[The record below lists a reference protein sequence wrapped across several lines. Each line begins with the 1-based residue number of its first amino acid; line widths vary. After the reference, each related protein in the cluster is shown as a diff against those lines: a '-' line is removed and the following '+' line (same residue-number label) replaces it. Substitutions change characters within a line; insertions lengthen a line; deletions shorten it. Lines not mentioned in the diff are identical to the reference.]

1 MTCISLTR
9 TQQRSAP
16 RGEREEEEEDKR
28 SERNGQS
35 KNMDK
40 NKSKIKSTCFVLL
53 VHLHATI
60 CIVSNRSYRGAT
72 CGNTLARDLR
82 QFNRD
87 GLSGAWRHAAKG
99 SARERDGN
107 VAWASGAGLP
117 AASAIHIGFKLTVQT
132 EEQPRRANLKEGRS
146 SRRHNIFFI
155 FLCTPRGASSTRLGQ
170 RHHYHHYHRWQKA
183 RQRKKRR
190 PHRKQKRQQ
199 QQRKQQ
205 RRRQRRQQQLRKLN
219 TSSPSSRSYRSP
231 SGSSSSAPRCRR
243 TSTGA
248 TCA

>member
-1 MTCISLTR
+1 MTCTSLTR
-9 TQQRSAP
+9 MQQKSPP
-16 RGEREEEEEDKR
+16 RGEREEEDKR

-35 KNMDK
+35 ENMDK
-40 NKSKIKSTCFVLL
+40 NKTKIKSTCFVLL
-53 VHLHATI
+53 VHLHAAV
-60 CIVSNRSYRGAT
+60 CIASSRSHRGAT
-72 CGNTLARDLR
+72 CGATLARDLR

-87 GLSGAWRHAAKG
+87 GLSEAWRHAAKG
-99 SARERDGN
+99 SARERDGG
-107 VAWASGAGLP
+107 VPWASGAGLP

-146 SRRHNIFFI
+146 SRRNNIFFI
-155 FLCTPRGASSTRLGQ
+155 FLCTPRGASSTWLGQ

-183 RQRKKRR
+183 RQRKKRQR

-199 QQRKQQ
+199 QQMQQ
-205 RRRQRRQQQLRKLN
+205 QQQQPQQQLKRLN